1 MSNTSKQLTAV
12 EWLINEINKTNP
24 EVTWA
29 LRQECSKALAM
40 EKEQRKKIT
49 ISSSIE
55 EIARKATDTWA
66 DSDRYLRRI
75 KADLESYY
83 QGYKDALNF
92 YNSLYGKEEKQ

>member
-40 EKEQRKKIT
+40 EKEHIKSAHIF
-49 ISSSIE
+49 
-55 EIARKATDTWA
+55 ARLHRDN
-66 DSDRYLRRI
+66 
-75 KADLESYY
+75 SYIMPSETEFDEAAENY
-83 QGYKDALNF
+83 